1 MLDGDYRRNE
11 AGPVFV
17 EAPAPTDEVLRTALH
32 EIITRMTIL
41 FTHRGVFV
49 ERQAATDMAD
59 NDTDSDEARGS
70 AIDARAGV
78 YFAATNLG
86 QRVSLMGRQE
96 PFALLPES
104 RRPGAPNGALAIRLG
119 GTGTAF
125 GEGVR
130 CHRRCPL
137 AR

>member
-1 MLDGDYRRNE
+1 MLDGVYRRNE

-17 EAPAPTDEVLRTALH
+17 EVPAPTDEVLQTVLH

-41 FTHRGVFV
+41 LTHRGVFV

-78 YFAATNLG
+78 Y
-86 QRVSLMGRQE
+86 
-96 PFALLPES
+96 S
-104 RRPGAPNGALAIRLG
+104 RRPIRG
-119 GTGTAF
+119 N
-125 GEGVR
+125 ECR
-130 CHRRCPL
+130 
-137 AR
+137 